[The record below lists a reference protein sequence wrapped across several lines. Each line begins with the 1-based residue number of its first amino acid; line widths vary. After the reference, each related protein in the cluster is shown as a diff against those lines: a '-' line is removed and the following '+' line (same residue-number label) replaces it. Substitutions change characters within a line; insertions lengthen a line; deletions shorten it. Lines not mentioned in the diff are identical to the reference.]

1 MRKKILSMILIAL
14 LATTG
19 SVVSV
24 LIFMQQKATQRSFEE
39 QLGTLVGFSTDNVQ
53 LGLTSGEMTAVR
65 ATLERLQTF
74 TIFKG
79 AVLFDEDF
87 TPLLAMPAEFELPE
101 SLVHKIAQNGKLVID
116 DLSYASGTLYD
127 GEREV
132 IGHLLI
138 AFTLEPLNAE
148 STRAILLASGTGF
161 LILLLVIGIVTRRV
175 SRLMAPLTNMSG
187 IAERIALGDI
197 SQSIDHHSADE
208 IGRLADSFR
217 SMIAALKE
225 KAEVARKISLGIV
238 DVQIEQSS
246 GSDVL
251 GQAMIEMRDSLKS
264 KAEAANQIAGG
275 NLDARVEIA
284 SRQDVL
290 GNAMVKMV
298 ENLKKGRREV
308 EEALS
313 KVRGNLEEARTVF
326 EEVDR
331 VVALIEEGRLQE
343 RIKID
348 DNADETYKKLVHGFN
363 NALNN
368 ILEPVTQAIN
378 AMHRI
383 AEGDLAFEMQANYK
397 GDLGRMTGTINDT
410 LGSLNDILSRVS
422 TVAGQVTQGARQVS
436 ESSQSLSDGSHKQ
449 ASSMQ
454 ETSASMQEISAQ
466 TRQNAEYASQADKRS
481 GEVLNNAREGN
492 RQMKKMLA
500 AMDEIKEASAEIY
513 KIIKTIDEIAFQTN
527 LLALNAAVEAARA
540 GVHGKGFAVVAEEVR
555 GLAQR
560 SARAAR
566 ETTELIENSVNKVEN
581 GTGLANE
588 TARALEEI
596 VDGVTNVTELIGM
609 IAGASNEQAQGIE
622 QVNAGL
628 GEIDR
633 VTQANT
639 VNAGESAAAAEKLSS
654 QAVQLKELLNRFKL
668 KKEESRFS
676 PNLQTAIGATP
687 DTEKEPSSGFMKN

>member
-53 LGLTSGEMTAVR
+53 LGLTSGEMAAVR

-101 SLVHKIAQNGKLVID
+101 SLVHKIDQNGKLVID

-127 GEREV
+127 EEREV

-225 KAEVARKISLGIV
+225 KAEVARKISQGIV

-308 EEALS
+308 EEALD

-383 AEGDLAFEMQANYK
+383 AEGDLAFEMRANYK

-668 KKEESRFS
+668 KKEESRIS
-676 PNLQTAIGATP
+676 PEPRATIGEIT
-687 DTEKEPSSGFMKN
+687 DTETEPTSGFMEN